1 MIGSR
6 NITLTLALD
15 NMRFAFTFTEEE
27 NESVSST
34 SVSSICN
41 FLDLQFPD
49 ACASLKKA
57 MSKSII
63 VKCNNKLMKHKLTLD
78 TC

>member
-1 MIGSR
+1 MIGPR
-6 NITLTLALD
+6 TKTLTLALD
-15 NMRFAFTFTEEE
+15 NMRFAFTFTEVE

-49 ACASLKKA
+49 ACASLKRQCQ
-57 MSKSII
+57 SQP
-63 VKCNNKLMKHKLTLD
+63 L
-78 TC
+78 